1 MKKDIILAGVGG
13 QGILSIAATIGT
25 AAIQTG
31 LHLKQAEVHG
41 MSQRG
46 GAVQSHLR
54 LSSEEIY
61 SDLITLGKADLIIS
75 IEPMESLR
83 YLDMLSSGGWLIT
96 NIHPEV
102 NIPDYPDMD
111 NLLEEVHKVPNHVAL
126 DAVKLAKEVGTPRT
140 ANIVT
145 LGAAVDHLGMD
156 YSSLKQA
163 IRTIFNAKGDDVINM
178 NLAAM
183 EAGRK
188 FAKEYIKA

>member
-25 AAIQTG
+25 AAVQSG

-54 LSSEEIY
+54 VSSKEIY
-61 SDLITLGKADLIIS
+61 SDLITQGKADLIIS

-83 YLDMLSSGGWLIT
+83 YLNMLSQGGWLIT
-96 NIHPEV
+96 NINPEV
-102 NIPDYPDMD
+102 NIPNYPEMD
-111 NLLEEVHKVPNHVAL
+111 DILEQIKKVPNHVAL
-126 DAVKLAKEVGTPRT
+126 DAVMIAKEVGTPRT

-145 LGAAVDHLGMD
+145 LGAAVEHLGMD
-156 YSSLKQA
+156 YESLKNA
-163 IRTIFNAKGDDVINM
+163 IRTIFSTKGEDVINM
-178 NLAAM
+178 NLMAM

-188 FAKEYIKA
+188 FAMEYNKT